1 MEVYDPSTA
10 RKVIDRYRYLGAENG
25 MDPDRCEAICR
36 AIMEESCANEERVS
50 GARQDEAQDEQPE
63 DTPDDNTAGRKAA
76 MEYRNTGI
84 ILAAVLIIASAA
96 VSFIGSDDAAN
107 AAIKGSWYAVD
118 LQDSYTS
125 GPWKSGYENSFGV
138 NHGGIANR
146 ARTNGFGALF
156 RDKGCDLLVCG
167 HKHENCSCIEYEG
180 ITYLF
185 ALKTG
190 PGCYYEEGMEGGTEI
205 SIDGSGAS
213 TVRHCFYYDGKGCYY
228 TPQDF

>member
-1 MEVYDPSTA
+1 MATDIGRYKAENGMEVYDPSTA

-107 AAIKGSWYAVD
+107 AAIKFCLTLLPIALALSSFLLAWKDAPETRGSDELRSLRRRTW
-118 LQDSYTS
+118 L
-125 GPWKSGYENSFGV
+125 F
-138 NHGGIANR
+138 GGI
-146 ARTNGFGALF
+146 FILFSVIMLAL
-156 RDKGCDLLVCG
+156 
-167 HKHENCSCIEYEG
+167 YAM
-180 ITYLF
+180 Y
-185 ALKTG
+185 
-190 PGCYYEEGMEGGTEI
+190 
-205 SIDGSGAS
+205 
-213 TVRHCFYYDGKGCYY
+213 
-228 TPQDF
+228 

>member
-107 AAIKGSWYAVD
+107 AAIKFCLTLLPIALALSSFLLAWKDAPETRGSD
-118 LQDSYTS
+118 
-125 GPWKSGYENSFGV
+125 
-138 NHGGIANR
+138 
-146 ARTNGFGALF
+146 
-156 RDKGCDLLVCG
+156 
-167 HKHENCSCIEYEG
+167 
-180 ITYLF
+180 
-185 ALKTG
+185 
-190 PGCYYEEGMEGGTEI
+190 
-205 SIDGSGAS
+205 
-213 TVRHCFYYDGKGCYY
+213 
-228 TPQDF
+228 